1 MVFQCSCGWGRFGRF
16 EKFRGGGVSQAR
28 FQGDI
33 FGVGR
38 FQREI
43 ALVVGTTPIIHQ
55 SPGKFYMFHLSLPN
69 RYHAAPG
76 IPPPSPATM
85 PAGLMPYAAYTMRR
99 VIPTLA
105 FFRTYLR
112 YLTVTIN
119 RRVSVDTEALP
130 WEDGAMDDITYAYA
144 ALDGL
149 SASGDRVRLAYTLN
163 GRGRKLDPMSAG
175 DARIALD
182 ALIDT
187 ASVLNLPLPT
197 SITVYRVED
206 AMGVLY

>member
-1 MVFQCSCGWGRFGRF
+1 
-16 EKFRGGGVSQAR
+16 
-28 FQGDI
+28 
-33 FGVGR
+33 
-38 FQREI
+38 
-43 ALVVGTTPIIHQ
+43 
-55 SPGKFYMFHLSLPN
+55 
-69 RYHAAPG
+69 
-76 IPPPSPATM
+76 
-85 PAGLMPYAAYTMRR
+85 MRR